1 MVTALYVIAILG
13 CGEGNAPCEA
23 VRMLEP
29 TYQSQAACTAATESA
44 LTRFGD
50 ADYPVV
56 VAQCV
61 VQGSTPTLNA
71 ADVMLADGGSV
82 EATVSPLRP

>member
-13 CGEGNAPCEA
+13 CGEGTAPCEA

-29 TYQSQAACTAATESA
+29 TYQSQAACAAATESA

-50 ADYPVV
+50 ADFPVV
-56 VAQCV
+56 VAQCIAR
-61 VQGSTPTLNA
+61 GTAPSLNA
-71 ADVMLADGGSV
+71 GDVAMPEGGSAEV
-82 EATVSPLRP
+82 TVSPLQP